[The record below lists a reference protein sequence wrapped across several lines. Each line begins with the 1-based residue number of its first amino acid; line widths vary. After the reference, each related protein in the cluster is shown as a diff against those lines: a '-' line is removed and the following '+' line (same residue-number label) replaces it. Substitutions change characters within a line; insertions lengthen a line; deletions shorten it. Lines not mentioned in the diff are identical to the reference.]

1 MKHAICEMV
10 WLAIPD
16 CMLAYFVELS
26 IIAWECYNRSQ
37 CGVFYKYVESTST
50 IKWKKEFYILPL
62 TVCSGT
68 GFVKSSYMY
77 VFFNCV
83 FHEIL

>member
-1 MKHAICEMV
+1 MV

-50 IKWKKEFYILPL
+50 IK
-62 TVCSGT
+62 
-68 GFVKSSYMY
+68 
-77 VFFNCV
+77 
-83 FHEIL
+83 